1 MDLYCPFF
9 TMHRLILILM
19 IALLPLRTWAGDI
32 MAVQMLTPI
41 GFSQSAAV
49 NEIPG
54 ASQEVQKAEADCP
67 GHSANASGAKAK
79 QSPQSHCN
87 TCVTCQI
94 CHSVTITVS
103 TPNLV
108 AQPPFA
114 QAPPFDTPRFT
125 SAEPALS
132 QKPPIS

>member
-1 MDLYCPFF
+1 VDLYCPSF

-32 MAVQMLTPI
+32 MAVQMLTPT

-49 NEIPG
+49 VDLSG
-54 ASQEVQKAEADCP
+54 ASHEMQKAEADCP
-67 GHSANASGAKAK
+67 GHSADASGAEAK
-79 QSPQSHCN
+79 LSPQSHCN
-87 TCVTCQI
+87 TCVACQI

-108 AQPPFA
+108 AQLAFA
-114 QAPPFDTPRFT
+114 QAPTFDTPRFT
-125 SAEPALS
+125 SAQPALS